1 MPRGGARPLRL
12 ATEPARPRPFL
23 PLPAP
28 GEAGAAAGR
37 AGLNRGAP
45 LPARSAMDFSELFK
59 LSGLLGR
66 FSPDGKCL
74 VSGDRRPRGVPEESG
89 AAPARRG
96 LRGPLGPGGAP
107 GNSRS
112 RRGDRW
118 GRPGACVQRREPLNS
133 APGRAPPNRAGPP
146 RTGQGPPEPGSPW
159 ARRAPE
165 REAEGAAIALWFLQT
180 RNGVYWTACLLNGS

>member
-1 MPRGGARPLRL
+1 
-12 ATEPARPRPFL
+12 
-23 PLPAP
+23 
-28 GEAGAAAGR
+28 
-37 AGLNRGAP
+37 
-45 LPARSAMDFSELFK
+45 MDFSELFK

-74 VSGDRRPRGVPEESG
+74 VSGDRRPRGVPEGSG

-96 LRGPLGPGGAP
+96 LRGPLGPGRAP

-133 APGRAPPNRAGPP
+133 APGRAPPNRTAPGPP
-146 RTGQGPPEPGSPW
+146 RPGAGGRGSSDSPVVP
-159 ARRAPE
+159 AN
-165 REAEGAAIALWFLQT
+165 T
-180 RNGVYWTACLLNGS
+180 